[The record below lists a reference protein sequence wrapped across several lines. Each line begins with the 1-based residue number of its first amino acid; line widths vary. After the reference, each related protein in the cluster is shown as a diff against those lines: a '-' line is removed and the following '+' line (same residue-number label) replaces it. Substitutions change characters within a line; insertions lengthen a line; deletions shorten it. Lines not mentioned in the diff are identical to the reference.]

1 MSLTDLG
8 VLVDTIMAMRHLGAL
23 DVSAWASR
31 IVYLATGDA
40 AKRRAAAKKDPVA
53 VRLGRLGGLK
63 GGKARAAKLS
73 AERRSEIGRKGA
85 EVMYGKPGDF
95 SEWAWQMVN
104 LAARDEV
111 EASASDESDL

>member
-1 MSLTDLG
+1 MG
-8 VLVDTIMAMRHLGAL
+8 IMAKRRLRPL

-31 IVYLATGDA
+31 IVYLATGDG
-40 AKRRAAAKKDPVA
+40 AKRRAAAEKDPAA

-104 LAARDEV
+104 LTTRDEV
-111 EASASDESDL
+111 EARAADEKDR

>member
-1 MSLTDLG
+1 
-8 VLVDTIMAMRHLGAL
+8 MAKKHLRPLAP
-23 DVSAWASR
+23 SEWAKR
-31 IVYLATGDA
+31 IVDLATGTA
-40 AKRRAAAKKDPVA
+40 VERRVADEKDPAA
-53 VRLGRLGGLK
+53 VRLGRIAGLK

-104 LAARDEV
+104 LATRDEV
-111 EASASDESDL
+111 EATASDENHL

>member
-1 MSLTDLG
+1 MSLTYLG
-8 VLVDTIMAMRHLGAL
+8 ALVDTIMAKRHLGAL

-95 SEWAWQMVN
+95 SEWAWQMVD
-104 LAARDEV
+104 LATRDAV
-111 EASASDESDL
+111 EGRSDETDR

>member
-1 MSLTDLG
+1 M
-8 VLVDTIMAMRHLGAL
+8 
-23 DVSAWASR
+23 
-31 IVYLATGDA
+31 ATGDG
-40 AKRRAAAKKDPVA
+40 AKRRAAAEKDPAA

-95 SEWAWQMVN
+95 SEWAWQMVD
-104 LAARDEV
+104 LATRDAAKGRTD
-111 EASASDESDL
+111 EADR